1 MDLKTIFKRF
11 VLLDFSIFVL
21 AFIAFFFISPEITRL
36 EEDLNSNF
44 SDTYFMG
51 IGVIAII
58 YIIAYLINLFLLYK
72 FKSIGK
78 PMYLILFIIG
88 AVLILSMG
96 ISVTEP
102 FGYLIDGLASAV
114 SGAILVLLYFS
125 PIKKEFEK

>member
-21 AFIAFFFISPEITRL
+21 SFIAFFFISPEITHL

-44 SDTYFMG
+44 SDTYIMG

-78 PMYLILFIIG
+78 PMYLVLFIVG
-88 AVLILSMG
+88 ALLILSMG
-96 ISVTEP
+96 ISVSEP
-102 FGYLIDGLASAV
+102 FIYLIDGLSWAT
-114 SGAILVLLYFS
+114 SGAILVFLYFT
-125 PIKKEFEK
+125 PIKKEFEE

>member
-21 AFIAFFFISPEITRL
+21 SFIAFFFISPEITHL

-44 SDTYFMG
+44 SDTYIMG

-78 PMYLILFIIG
+78 PMYLVLFIVG
-88 AVLILSMG
+88 ALLILSMG
-96 ISVTEP
+96 ISVSEP
-102 FGYLIDGLASAV
+102 FIYLIDGLASAV

-125 PIKKEFEK
+125 PIKKEFDK

>member
-21 AFIAFFFISPEITRL
+21 SFIAFFFISPEITHL

-44 SDTYFMG
+44 SDTYIMG

-78 PMYLILFIIG
+78 PMYLVLFIVG
-88 AVLILSMG
+88 ALLILSMG
-96 ISVTEP
+96 ISVSEP
-102 FGYLIDGLASAV
+102 FIYLIDGLASAV

>member
-21 AFIAFFFISPEITRL
+21 SFIAFFFISPEITHL

-44 SDTYFMG
+44 SDTYIMG

-96 ISVTEP
+96 ISVREP

-114 SGAILVLLYFS
+114 SGAILVFLYFT

>member
-21 AFIAFFFISPEITRL
+21 SFIAFFFISPEITHL